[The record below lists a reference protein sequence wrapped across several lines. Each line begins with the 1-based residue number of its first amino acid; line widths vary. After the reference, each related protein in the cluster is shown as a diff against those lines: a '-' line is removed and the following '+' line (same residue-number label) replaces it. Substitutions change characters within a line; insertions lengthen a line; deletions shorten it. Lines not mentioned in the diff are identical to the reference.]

1 MQNDHQA
8 LMKEIEKGIHEIH
21 AHAREKKENERQTEE
36 DKTVEGLYQ
45 RFSESSNK
53 TILLH
58 DSFLVYTRSC
68 VKGIDYIV
76 LYESSAGQ

>member
-1 MQNDHQA
+1 MLNLLTHSFIKGLQNDHQA

-45 RFSESSNK
+45 RFIESSNK
-53 TILLH
+53 TILFH
-58 DSFLVYTRSC
+58 DSFLVYTLSC
-68 VKGIDYIV
+68 V
-76 LYESSAGQ
+76 

>member
-1 MQNDHQA
+1 MLNLLTHSFIKGLQNDHQA

-45 RFSESSNK
+45 RFTESSNK

-58 DSFLVYTRSC
+58 DSFLVYTLSC
-68 VKGIDYIV
+68 V
-76 LYESSAGQ
+76 